1 MQPTD
6 LTLSVLPD
14 VFAVC
19 QLPPTIPTPDWVTGS
34 LVVIARTAEELSIVC
49 QESAVPLGIP
59 REGGL
64 RALRIEGT
72 LDFSLTGI
80 LAGISTALAAVGI
93 TIFAISTYN
102 TDYLLVRQASLE
114 RALRALSLEGYHL
127 MPFDGSA

>member
-1 MQPTD
+1 MCS
-6 LTLSVLPD
+6 LCVS
-14 VFAVC
+14 C
-19 QLPPTIPTPDWVTGS
+19 RPPHPHPIGLTGS
-34 LVVIARTAEELSIVC
+34 LVVVARTAEELSIVC

-64 RALRIEGT
+64 RALRVEGA

-80 LAGISTALAAVGI
+80 LAGISTVLAAVGI

-102 TDYLLVRQASLE
+102 TDYVLVRQASLE

-127 MPFDGSA
+127 VPSDGSA